1 MKTSNYTMNIKPLA
15 VKTPDEFRH
24 AMERRGWTPDMLAIR
39 WCMTKRRIQQI
50 MADTDRPR
58 YYDDAVDNLPIIPH
72 K

>member
-1 MKTSNYTMNIKPLA
+1 MDIKPLA
-15 VKTPDEFRH
+15 VKTPDEFKQ
-24 AMERRGWTPDMLAIR
+24 AMDSRGWSAEMLAIR

-58 YYDDAVDNLPIIPH
+58 YYDDAVDNLPIVIQ